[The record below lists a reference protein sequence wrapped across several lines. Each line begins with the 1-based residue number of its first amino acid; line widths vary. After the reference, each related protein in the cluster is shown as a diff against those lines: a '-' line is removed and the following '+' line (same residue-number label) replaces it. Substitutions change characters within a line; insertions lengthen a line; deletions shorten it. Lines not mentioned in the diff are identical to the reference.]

1 MEKIIVNTANMA
13 EDSVEELRQRIDYLE
28 AENRDLQEKA
38 AMNFKWWQDA
48 NERLAKMQTK
58 MQTVKNIINVLVED
72 EQK

>member
-1 MEKIIVNTANMA
+1 MKEESNDMA
-13 EDSVEELRQRIDYLE
+13 TLAEVRVDELRQRIDYLE

-48 NERLAKMQTK
+48 CDRLTKMQTK
-58 MQTVKNIINVLVED
+58 MQAVKNLINVLFED